1 MILLFVIVGDNTW
14 TLFPKCSLGIS
25 IISVAWK
32 LIQEFLVMNDCIVKD
47 IAGKRQTPCE
57 KFFCKTREDSH
68 HIPTHQNPTH
78 HNPTQNTQIQ
88 SISDQTQINTGTIN
102 NYHGNVM
109 NINGNNTYHGKVV
122 HINGNIQN
130 QGGTF

>member
-57 KFFCKTREDSH
+57 KFFCKTKEDSH
-68 HIPTHQNPTH
+68 HIPTHHNSTHHTSTDHTSTHHTPTHHSPTH
-78 HNPTQNTQIQ
+78 HNPTHNTQIQ
-88 SISDQTQINTGTIN
+88 
-102 NYHGNVM
+102 
-109 NINGNNTYHGKVV
+109 
-122 HINGNIQN
+122 
-130 QGGTF
+130 